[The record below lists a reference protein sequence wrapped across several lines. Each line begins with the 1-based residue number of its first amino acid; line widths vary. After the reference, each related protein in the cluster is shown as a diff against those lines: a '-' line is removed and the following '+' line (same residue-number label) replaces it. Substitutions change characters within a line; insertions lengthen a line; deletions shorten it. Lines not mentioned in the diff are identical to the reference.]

1 MLVQQAGRGGN
12 AVSFF
17 IYFTVSYKLLSASAG
32 SSKLVRFLQQ
42 VAMTPSNRNISLRGL
57 RTFCVA
63 AEHASFRVAAE
74 RLFITAS
81 AVSHQIKN
89 LEEELGQKLF
99 DRTSRSLTLTD
110 AGRSLLDDMKP
121 LITRLDEVAARHRA
135 AATRSTLSISV
146 QPFFASE
153 VFIPKLPEF
162 TRDHPDIDI
171 RVDTSDESAEK
182 HPATADVSIRV
193 FKSAPEGLSS
203 DRLFPLRL
211 VPAASPELRKKMVVD
226 NESIVGDVPLLVHD
240 NRPKA
245 WRQWQQSSGVTIP
258 RDASIIRLDSM
269 IAIARAAERGL
280 GAALVPVQL
289 SDAWFESGSLVA
301 LSDHELVTR
310 DAYYFVCRPGD
321 AGNQTIQT
329 LRSWVLQNFDDSR

>member
-1 MLVQQAGRGGN
+1 MPA
-12 AVSFF
+12 
-17 IYFTVSYKLLSASAG
+17 
-32 SSKLVRFLQQ
+32 LVRFLQRNG
-42 VAMTPSNRNISLRGL
+42 MTPINRNISLRGL

-63 AEHASFRVAAE
+63 AERASFRDAADK
-74 RLFITAS
+74 LFITAS

-99 DRTSRSLTLTD
+99 ERTSRSLTLTE
-110 AGRSLLDDMKP
+110 AGRSLLDDIKP
-121 LITRLDEVAARHRA
+121 LITRLDEIAARHRVS
-135 AATRSTLSISV
+135 ATRSSLSISV

-153 VFIPKLPEF
+153 VFIPRLPEF

-171 RVDTSDESAEK
+171 KVDTSDESAEK

-193 FKSAPEGLSS
+193 FKSPPEGLSS

-211 VPAASPELRKKMVVD
+211 IPAASPDLRRKIEV
-226 NESIVGDVPLLVHD
+226 NRTSITGDVPLLVHD

-245 WRQWQQSSGVTIP
+245 WRQWQQSSGVQIP
-258 RDASIIRLDSM
+258 QDASIIRLDSM

-289 SDAWFESGSLVA
+289 SDAWFESGSLVP

-321 AGNQTIQT
+321 ADNETIQT
-329 LRSWVLQNFDDSR
+329 LRTWVLQNFDG

>member
-1 MLVQQAGRGGN
+1 MPA
-12 AVSFF
+12 
-17 IYFTVSYKLLSASAG
+17 
-32 SSKLVRFLQQ
+32 LVRFLQRNG
-42 VAMTPSNRNISLRGL
+42 MTPINRNISLRGL

-63 AEHASFRVAAE
+63 AERASFRDAADK
-74 RLFITAS
+74 LFITAS

-99 DRTSRSLTLTD
+99 ERTSRSLTLTE
-110 AGRSLLDDMKP
+110 AGRSLLDDIKP
-121 LITRLDEVAARHRA
+121 LVTRLDEVAARHRVS
-135 AATRSTLSISV
+135 ATRSSLSISV

-153 VFIPKLPEF
+153 VFIPRLPEF

-171 RVDTSDESAEK
+171 KVDTSDESAEK

-193 FKSAPEGLSS
+193 FKSPPEGLSS

-211 VPAASPELRKKMVVD
+211 IPAASPDLRKKIVV
-226 NESIVGDVPLLVHD
+226 NKTSVTGDVPLLVHD

-245 WRQWQQSSGVTIP
+245 WRQWQQSSGVQIP
-258 RDASIIRLDSM
+258 QDASIIRLDSM

-289 SDAWFESGSLVA
+289 SDAWFESGSLVP
-301 LSDHELVTR
+301 LSEHELVTR

-321 AGNQTIQT
+321 ADNETIQT
-329 LRSWVLQNFDDSR
+329 LRTWVLQNFDV

>member
-1 MLVQQAGRGGN
+1 MALGIGPGAN
-12 AVSFF
+12 
-17 IYFTVSYKLLSASAG
+17 
-32 SSKLVRFLQQ
+32 LVRILHSS
-42 VAMTPSNRNISLRGL
+42 VMTPINRNLSLRGL

-63 AEHASFRVAAE
+63 AEYGSFRETAE
-74 RLFITAS
+74 KLFITAS

-99 DRTSRSLTLTD
+99 ERTSRSLILTD
-110 AGRSLLDDMKP
+110 AGRSLLDDIKP
-121 LITRLDEVAARHRA
+121 LIMRLDDVAARHRV

-153 VFIPKLPEF
+153 VFIPRLPEF
-162 TRDHPDIDI
+162 ARAHPDIDI
-171 RVDTSDESAEK
+171 KVDTSDESAEK

-193 FKSAPEGLSS
+193 FRSAPAGFVS

-211 VPAASPELRKKMVVD
+211 IPAASPELRARMVVD
-226 NESIVGDVPLLVHD
+226 ETSISGDVPLLVHD
-240 NRPKA
+240 SRPTA
-245 WRQWQQSSGVTIP
+245 WRQWSQSSGIEVP

-289 SDAWFESGSLVA
+289 SDAWFESGSLVP
-301 LSDHELVTR
+301 LSDHELLTR
-310 DAYYFVCRPGD
+310 DAYYFVCRSGD
-321 AGNQTIQT
+321 ADNGTIQT
-329 LRSWVLQNFDDSR
+329 LRRWVLQKFDDCR

>member
-1 MLVQQAGRGGN
+1 MPA
-12 AVSFF
+12 
-17 IYFTVSYKLLSASAG
+17 
-32 SSKLVRFLQQ
+32 LVRLLQRNG
-42 VAMTPSNRNISLRGL
+42 MTPINRNISLRGL

-63 AEHASFRVAAE
+63 AERASFRDAADK
-74 RLFITAS
+74 LFITAS

-99 DRTSRSLTLTD
+99 ERTSRSLTLTE
-110 AGRSLLDDMKP
+110 AGRSLLDDIKP
-121 LITRLDEVAARHRA
+121 LITRLDEIAARHRVS
-135 AATRSTLSISV
+135 ATRSSLSISV

-153 VFIPKLPEF
+153 VFIPRLAEF

-171 RVDTSDESAEK
+171 KVDTSDESAEK

-193 FKSAPEGLSS
+193 FKSPPEGLSS

-211 VPAASPELRKKMVVD
+211 IPAASPDLRRKIEV
-226 NESIVGDVPLLVHD
+226 NRTSITGDVPLLVHD

-245 WRQWQQSSGVTIP
+245 WRQWQQSSGVQIP
-258 RDASIIRLDSM
+258 QDASIIRLDSM

-289 SDAWFESGSLVA
+289 SDAWFESGSLVP

-321 AGNQTIQT
+321 ADNETIQT
-329 LRSWVLQNFDDSR
+329 LRTWVLQNFDG